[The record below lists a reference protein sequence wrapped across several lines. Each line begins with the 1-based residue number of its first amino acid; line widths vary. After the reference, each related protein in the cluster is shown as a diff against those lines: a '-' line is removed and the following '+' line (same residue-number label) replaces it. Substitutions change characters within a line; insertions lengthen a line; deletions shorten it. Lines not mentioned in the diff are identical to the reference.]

1 MVFTQLS
8 VADNLRAGAFSVR
21 RKHDWEARRAT
32 LYERLPRLAERASV
46 RAGLLSGGEQQL
58 LAIGRALMAFP
69 SVLVLDEPSLGLSP
83 SAVVTVTDFLREIQQ
98 EYDMTVL
105 LLEQN
110 AAFAAKLARRALV
123 LELGVVREVVD
134 AATLAEPAPVPADAE
149 SAERQ

>member
-1 MVFTQLS
+1 
-8 VADNLRAGAFSVR
+8 
-21 RKHDWEARRAT
+21 
-32 LYERLPRLAERASV
+32 
-46 RAGLLSGGEQQL
+46 
-58 LAIGRALMAFP
+58 MAFP

-123 LELGVVREVVD
+123 LELGVQREVVD